1 MKEHRH
7 LSWDNFV
14 SSVLVKGQQRVHRI
28 SNSPVIEVFGDGI
41 NDRVGIWI
49 ESPAEVNIPQ
59 EARRLAFV
67 SVQTMKRKE
76 ISFLEIATISPL
88 INRQFYLFVMAVAD
102 RVLEFH
108 QSAIEALILE
118 LQSFAALLE
127 EKSLL
132 TIERQLG
139 LIGELIILER
149 MISGHGSAAIA
160 AWIGPRGEPHDFRI
174 GNREFEVKT
183 TAGTRRIH
191 TIHNISQLTV
201 SPGCSLFIISILLG
215 PTAKEGGFSL
225 AQKIESIQSSLKG
238 LPSDEK
244 QFLTALESSGYSTVD
259 HSQYNRLFA
268 LRRPVAVV
276 PIDSQFPTITSS
288 TLQALLGQEAHRID
302 RFVYDVNVEGLESE
316 EGTEVYKTAFPWP
329 AGG

>member
-1 MKEHRH
+1 MKDHRH
-7 LSWDNFV
+7 LSWENFV

-49 ESPAEVNIPQ
+49 ESLAEVNIPEQ
-59 EARRLAFV
+59 VRRLAFV
-67 SVQTMKRKE
+67 SFETMERE
-76 ISFLEIATISPL
+76 GVSFLEIATISPL
-88 INRQFYLFVMAVAD
+88 INRQFYLFVTAVAD

-108 QSAIEALILE
+108 QSASEAVVLE

-132 TIERQLG
+132 SIERQLG
-139 LIGELIILER
+139 LMGELIVLER
-149 MISGHGSAAIA
+149 MISADGSAAIA
-160 AWIGPRGEPHDFRI
+160 AWIGPLGEPHDFRN
-174 GNREFEVKT
+174 GNSELEVKT

-191 TIHNISQLTV
+191 TIHNLTQLTV
-201 SPGCSLFIISILLG
+201 SPGCSLSIVSILLG
-215 PTAKEGGFSL
+215 PAGKDGGFSL
-225 AQKIESIQSSLKG
+225 ATKIESIQNSLKG
-238 LPSDEK
+238 SAKDEE
-244 QFLTALESSGYSTVD
+244 QFLTALESSGYSSQD

-268 LRRPVAVV
+268 LRRPIAVV

-316 EGTEVYKTAFPWP
+316 EGTEVYETVFPWS